1 MADLRDLEQL
11 TPNRGLSKHQLIK
24 RGIEFD
30 VYTER
35 HSALIVPYNQ
45 VIASSINFDLLK
57 VAALEELFVL
67 KLEAYRDRYS
77 STKAS
82 KDAKDLIRIALVAGS
97 QIPKFNYVRVS
108 SYLTEQH
115 FERLGRVE
123 RGAEPLA
130 LAKGNSKEAKGIRAE
145 FLKFVSGIR
154 ATF

>member
-35 HSALIVPYNQ
+35 HSALIVPYDQ

-77 STKAS
+77 STKGS
-82 KDAKDLIRIALVAGS
+82 KDA
-97 QIPKFNYVRVS
+97 
-108 SYLTEQH
+108 
-115 FERLGRVE
+115 
-123 RGAEPLA
+123 
-130 LAKGNSKEAKGIRAE
+130 
-145 FLKFVSGIR
+145 
-154 ATF
+154 